1 MSDTEKS
8 ARIASVMT
16 RIVNLRAALEDPS
29 LLTEISIDGIAER
42 LDRAQARAELRELEA
57 EYDRLTGRTSRVYG
71 IDLQ

>member
-42 LDRAQARAELRELEA
+42 LDRAQARAELRELET
-57 EYDRLTGRTSRVYG
+57 EYDRLTGRTSRIYG